1 MILWCLMLLLCVL
14 LIVFGLQWRFA
25 CLEPN
30 QRKCIHTKSAPK
42 MHEILEATHMRHA
55 DFDFQ
60 ENECNQKSY
69 LFI

>member
-1 MILWCLMLLLCVL
+1 
-14 LIVFGLQWRFA
+14 
-25 CLEPN
+25 
-30 QRKCIHTKSAPK
+30 